1 MIQLV
6 DCTLRD
12 GEQAPGVAFS
22 TAEKVEIARLLD
34 LAGVGQI
41 EAGTPAMGE
50 IEQEAIRAMV
60 AQGLSAR
67 ISTWNR
73 LLPRDVEASL
83 ACGVKLVHVSV
94 PASDIHLYT
103 ILRKSRSWVL
113 GAIKEV
119 VVGARARGLE
129 VTVGAEDASRAD
141 LEFLVA
147 IGQAAA
153 GAGAVRL
160 RYADTVGALEP
171 FRAFRELAYLRQR
184 CGLELEFHGHNDF
197 GLALANTL
205 AAARAGVKYLDVTV
219 LGLGERAGNAPLA
232 ATAASLSRI
241 GRFEV
246 GIDFRRL
253 PALMVAV
260 EKALGP
266 CQPAQGQARAAA
278 RPVTSRRVAGHFA
291 ATCWPKTGRGSLP

>member
-1 MIQLV
+1 MIHLV

-34 LAGVGQI
+34 LTGVSQI

-50 IEQEAIRAMV
+50 IEQEAIRAIV
-60 AQGLSAR
+60 AQGLSAQV
-67 ISTWNR
+67 STWNR
-73 LLPRDVEASL
+73 LLPGDVEASL
-83 ACGVKLVHVSV
+83 ACGVKLVHLSG
-94 PASDIHLYT
+94 PASDLHLQSK
-103 ILRKSRSWVL
+103 LGKSRSWVL

-119 VVGARARGLE
+119 VAGARARGLE
-129 VTVGAEDASRAD
+129 VTIGAEDASRAD
-141 LEFLVA
+141 REFLVT

-153 GAGAVRL
+153 AAGAVRL

-171 FRAFRELAYLRQR
+171 FRACRELAYLRQR

-232 ATAASLSRI
+232 ATAASLTRT

-246 GIDFRRL
+246 EIDFRRL
-253 PALMVAV
+253 PALTAAV
-260 EKALGP
+260 KKALEP
-266 CQPAQGQARAAA
+266 AACQAPPDRARAA
-278 RPVTSRRVAGHFA
+278 G
-291 ATCWPKTGRGSLP
+291 